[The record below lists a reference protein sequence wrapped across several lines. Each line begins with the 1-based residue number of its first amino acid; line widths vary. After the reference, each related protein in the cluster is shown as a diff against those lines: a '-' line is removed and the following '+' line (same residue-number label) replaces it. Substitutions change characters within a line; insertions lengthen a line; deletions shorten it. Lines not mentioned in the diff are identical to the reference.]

1 MSSAVPPKPRL
12 IGNKR
17 TRLAI
22 VASKYN
28 EVYTD
33 ALVNAAIDE
42 LGKYLPQAR
51 VDLIRVPGAF
61 EIPVTVK
68 ALVTLEPPSVV
79 IALGVIIQGET
90 AHAEL
95 VARSVTD
102 GLQQI
107 ALESKIPVIHEVL
120 LLQNEEQAAQ
130 RCLKEKMNRGM
141 EAARAAA
148 AMVEVFDEIDRSGKL
163 RMHPSNV

>member
-12 IGNKR
+12 LGNKR

-28 EVYTD
+28 ETYTD
-33 ALVNAAIDE
+33 ALVNATIEE
-42 LGKYLPQAR
+42 LGSYLPQAR

-68 ALVTLEPPSVV
+68 ALVSLEAPAVV

-90 AHAEL
+90 SHAEL

-102 GLQQI
+102 GLQRI
-107 ALESKIPVIHEVL
+107 ALDSKIPIIHEVL
-120 LLQNEEQAAQ
+120 LLENEEQAKQ
-130 RCLKEKMNRGM
+130 RCLGGEKNRGM

-148 AMVEVFDEIDRSGKL
+148 AMVEVFDEIDRSGNL